1 MLKCGRQTADTFQAA
16 ATFFELVNIWGMPD
30 TEIQAK
36 IKYAKW
42 NAVRIAK
49 AIKEGKDP
57 NESNPKPQPK
67 VEPIPPID
75 TYALDEAAGT
85 LPDRSRHATVQDVP
99 DKQDQFNEDITHV
112 PVQAPVRASS
122 SSPMRAKPEIFS
134 QGELHHTDSHNDN
147 VSPLESSHSNDRS
160 GSVGGGFFPLPTFT
174 AESNNST
181 LPTAPPDHMN
191 DLVLP
196 EQPSFAPG
204 SRTTPPPPR
213 PEEPQD
219 YYHVDPPHVHPSRTN
234 ISQVPTSNLVPQ
246 QPQNFQNH
254 EPFQYSLP
262 LALYSGA
269 TQPPPIQSR
278 VIGANLVEVDDEAI
292 AQAQK
297 HARWAISALNFE
309 DTQTAIKELREALRT
324 LGAEP

>member
-1 MLKCGRQTADTFQAA
+1 M
-16 ATFFELVNIWGMPD
+16 
-30 TEIQAK
+30 
-36 IKYAKW
+36 
-42 NAVRIAK
+42 
-49 AIKEGKDP
+49 
-57 NESNPKPQPK
+57 
-67 VEPIPPID
+67 EPIPPID

-278 VIGANLVEVDDEAI
+278 AIGANLVEVDDEAI